1 MESKTNQLM
10 RIDRHDSDPPLR
22 TRVDVESLVGGHPC
36 DVYRDIARHQRTECW
51 YGKDIVAVLQ
61 AWAERF
67 IGEFKLEVAEVS
79 LCIEELPFSR
89 YAHFRQGHNGF
100 GLKGEIAFNT
110 RYLQGQRE
118 QWQVLGT
125 LLHELLHGWQQ
136 AHGTPGKGNYHNREF
151 RRKAAGLGLIID
163 KRGATGYTADSLFKE
178 ILRRHHVEVPRVE
191 IPAVTRR
198 HRGNSK
204 MKKWTCGCTNV
215 RCAVELHAQCLQCVQ
230 LFRLCE

>member
-1 MESKTNQLM
+1 MGSKAIQLIP
-10 RIDRHDSDPPLR
+10 IDRLERDRQVRERFDQRPQI
-22 TRVDVESLVGGHPC
+22 ESHPSG
-36 DVYRDIARHQRTECW
+36 VYDNLAHHQRSESW
-51 YGKDIVAVLQ
+51 YGRDIVAVLQ

-67 IGEFKLEVAEVS
+67 VGEFKLEVSEVS

-89 YAHFRQGHNGF
+89 YAHFRYGHNGF

-151 RRKAAGLGLIID
+151 RRKAAELGLIVD
-163 KRGATGYTADSLFKE
+163 TKGATGYAAESPFKE
-178 ILRRHHVEVPRVE
+178 ILRRHHVEVPTVE

-198 HRGNSK
+198 HRGNPK
-204 MKKWTCGCTNV
+204 MKKWSCACTNV
-215 RCAVELHAQCLQCVQ
+215 RCAVTLHAQCLQCVQ
-230 LFRLCE
+230 VYRLCE